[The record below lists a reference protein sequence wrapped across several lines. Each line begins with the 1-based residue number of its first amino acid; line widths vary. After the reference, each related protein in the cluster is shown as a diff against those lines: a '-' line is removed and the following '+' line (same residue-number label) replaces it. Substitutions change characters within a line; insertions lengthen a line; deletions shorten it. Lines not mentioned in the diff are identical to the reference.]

1 LDRIEQNISAR
12 KAIRL
17 GWPLPVVRPTPQPL
31 PAVPRTVQLDQL
43 PLPPQTGSPA
53 DG

>member
-12 KAIRL
+12 KARRL
-17 GWPLPVVRPTPQPL
+17 GWPLPAVNPTPQPL
-31 PAVPRTVQLDQL
+31 PAAPRTVQLDQL
-43 PLPPQTGSPA
+43 PPPPPTGSPA